1 MYSRLRLCLFFL
13 GTIGLPP
20 AGSTAYAQRAIPDD
34 NLAYPVLI
42 TLRNGSTGSGFYLNN
57 GKAIYLVTAKHVL
70 FDPITQRLLDV
81 ALEALS
87 YSKDPSDSTRN
98 VYTLDLLV
106 LQKNNNIKRHP
117 SEDVAVVKIGDL
129 TSVAGA
135 ASSQSFTLGVIPGVT
150 AKEQAAKGGLLSV
163 ALDTVKPF
171 EEVLTGNEVIVFG
184 YPTSLGLQQLP
195 QLDLHRP
202 LLRKGIVAGINSEKR
217 SIVLDCPSYFGNS
230 GGPVLELDKEPFR
243 THFTIIG
250 VISQYVP
257 FADQGRSGTFMILS
271 NSGYSIATPMNF
283 VLDLVK

>member
-106 LQKNNNIKRHP
+106 LQKNNNI
-117 SEDVAVVKIGDL
+117 
-129 TSVAGA
+129 
-135 ASSQSFTLGVIPGVT
+135 
-150 AKEQAAKGGLLSV
+150 
-163 ALDTVKPF
+163 
-171 EEVLTGNEVIVFG
+171 
-184 YPTSLGLQQLP
+184 
-195 QLDLHRP
+195 
-202 LLRKGIVAGINSEKR
+202 
-217 SIVLDCPSYFGNS
+217 
-230 GGPVLELDKEPFR
+230 
-243 THFTIIG
+243 
-250 VISQYVP
+250 
-257 FADQGRSGTFMILS
+257 
-271 NSGYSIATPMNF
+271 
-283 VLDLVK
+283 